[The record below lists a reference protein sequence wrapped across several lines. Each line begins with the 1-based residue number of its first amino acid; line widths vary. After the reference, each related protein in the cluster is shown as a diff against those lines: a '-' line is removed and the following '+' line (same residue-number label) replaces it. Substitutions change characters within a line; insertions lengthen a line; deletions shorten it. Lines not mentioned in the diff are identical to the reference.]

1 MSQSDETYT
10 PIILPEDIMD
20 AVKALSQKLGESPRD
35 IIIAAVDHFT
45 RIPDERRRAV
55 MKGTSLRRRG

>member
-1 MSQSDETYT
+1 MSQDHEEYR
-10 PIILPEDIMD
+10 PILLPDDLME
-20 AVKALSQKLGESPRD
+20 AVEELSQKLGESPRD

-45 RIPDERRRAV
+45 RIPDERRKAV

>member
-1 MSQSDETYT
+1 MSQNQSKSQ
-10 PIILPEDIMD
+10 PILLPDDLLEAIQEL
-20 AVKALSQKLGESPRD
+20 AERLGESPRD

-45 RIPDERRRAV
+45 RIPEERRKAV

>member
-1 MSQSDETYT
+1 MSQNHSKSQ
-10 PIILPEDIMD
+10 PILLPDDLLEAIQEL
-20 AVKALSQKLGESPRD
+20 AEKLGESPRD

-45 RIPDERRRAV
+45 RIPEERRKAV

>member
-1 MSQSDETYT
+1 MSQNDETYT

-20 AVKALSQKLGESPRD
+20 AVKALSEKLGESPRD

>member
-1 MSQSDETYT
+1 MSQDHSESQ
-10 PIILPEDIMD
+10 PILLPDDLLE
-20 AVKALSQKLGESPRD
+20 AVTDLAEKLGESPRD

>member
-10 PIILPEDIMD
+10 PIILPDDIMD
-20 AVKALSQKLGESPRD
+20 AVKALSEKLGESPRD